1 MHMTEDSQKRLD
13 ELLDFFD
20 RIDKHSH
27 KSEELIDSSSNL
39 L

>member
-1 MHMTEDSQKRLD
+1 MLMTEDSQHRL
-13 ELLDFFD
+13 EEMLNFFD